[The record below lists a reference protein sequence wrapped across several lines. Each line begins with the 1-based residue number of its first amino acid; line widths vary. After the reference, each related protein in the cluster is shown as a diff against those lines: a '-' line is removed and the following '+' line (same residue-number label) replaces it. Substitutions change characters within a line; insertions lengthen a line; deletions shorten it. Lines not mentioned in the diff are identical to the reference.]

1 MSLWVAVC
9 RCAARERRDIASY
22 RGTRSH
28 TEDAPHR
35 PRSSPRSSLSA
46 SYWDNRW
53 VTTTS
58 AVPHLVRVRVKVRG

>member
-1 MSLWVAVC
+1 MQVYGAG
-9 RCAARERRDIASY
+9 AAR
-22 RGTRSH
+22 RGTGSH
-28 TEDAPHR
+28 TEDAPQR

-58 AVPHLVRVRVKVRG
+58 AVPHLARVKVMVRGKG